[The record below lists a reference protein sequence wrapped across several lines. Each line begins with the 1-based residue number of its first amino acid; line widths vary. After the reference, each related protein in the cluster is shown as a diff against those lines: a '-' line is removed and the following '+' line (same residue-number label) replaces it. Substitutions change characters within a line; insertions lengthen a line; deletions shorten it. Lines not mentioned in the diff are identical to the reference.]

1 MCIQT
6 GAKISK
12 KLFILY
18 AYLKLLLGSSVVL
31 MVQTLQATSYNGVFI
46 WPKVQRHR
54 HEAKVGRTV
63 SLYSAPFYTM
73 KVERVGKS

>member
-1 MCIQT
+1 
-6 GAKISK
+6 
-12 KLFILY
+12 
-18 AYLKLLLGSSVVL
+18 

-46 WPKVQRHR
+46 WKIPEVQRHR
-54 HEAKVGRTV
+54 HEAKVERTV